1 MPKELQIRKI
11 AAVGDIHVKEDD
23 RGKWVD
29 YFRKVSEEADIL
41 LLCGDVTDTG
51 HIAEAEILAKE
62 LRSCTIP
69 VIGILGNHDYE
80 RGMHKEVKK
89 ILENDRVF
97 FLDGQA
103 KVIEGVGF
111 AGVKG
116 FGGGFDKYALS
127 MFGESAMKSFVQEAV
142 DDALK
147 LDRALTY
154 LDTEFPGIP
163 KIVMTHYAPIKQ
175 TIEGEPPEI
184 FPFLG
189 SSRLLQPIE
198 TREVTAAFHG
208 HAHIG
213 VLEATSPK
221 GIKIFN
227 VAKPVLEKMGYY
239 GPYIFEVHM
248 RGDEAEIVPSDAT
261 PDFRKES
268 PN

>member
-89 ILENDRVF
+89 ILENDRIF

-116 FGGGFDKYALS
+116 FGGGFGGSGRRD
-127 MFGESAMKSFVQEAV
+127 
-142 DDALK
+142 
-147 LDRALTY
+147 
-154 LDTEFPGIP
+154 
-163 KIVMTHYAPIKQ
+163 
-175 TIEGEPPEI
+175 
-184 FPFLG
+184 
-189 SSRLLQPIE
+189 SSRSRPSTNGSGRSYRFLTPAERLPDGLPGLFTSKDRDRDGQVTMAEFARTWTEE
-198 TREVTAAFHG
+198 TFAEFNRWDLNRDGWITASEC
-208 HAHIG
+208 
-213 VLEATSPK
+213 LT
-221 GIKIFN
+221 
-227 VAKPVLEKMGYY
+227 
-239 GPYIFEVHM
+239 
-248 RGDEAEIVPSDAT
+248 AENG
-261 PDFRKES
+261 RR
-268 PN
+268 